1 MIVDLLNI
9 LFVEDSDSD
18 ADLLVRFLKREGIAF
33 ISTRVWSKNAFL
45 TALQENNFD
54 LIIAD
59 HSMPQ
64 FSGMEA
70 FHLAKEAH
78 YSIPFILVT
87 GTVTEPI
94 LTEYAKEGIGDYI
107 LKDNLLRLPSA
118 IEHVLS
124 KKKIELLLKKLEVA
138 HKSIKDS
145 IHYAKTIQNAML
157 PDTLLLSEN
166 FPESFIVFK
175 PKDILSGDF
184 YWFKNGKETFFMAV
198 ADCTGHGIAGA
209 LMSMIG
215 IEKLNNIAFESK
227 DPSEILMLLNRN
239 ITAALSQS
247 TQYEHSQNGMD
258 IALCTIDK
266 ANNTMLFSGAKRP
279 IWIIRKGQTEIEEIS
294 GSKGA
299 VGGNVTNINPTFELN
314 EIQFQYGD
322 SFYLF
327 SDGFTDQFNKEGNKK
342 INSKRFKDLLLS
354 ILDKTMEAQKVEIE
368 LYFKTWKGKT
378 EQTDDILVVGVRF

>member
-1 MIVDLLNI
+1 
-9 LFVEDSDSD
+9 
-18 ADLLVRFLKREGIAF
+18 
-33 ISTRVWSKNAFL
+33 
-45 TALQENNFD
+45 
-54 LIIAD
+54 
-59 HSMPQ
+59 MPQ